1 MDRLCLGYLGKL
13 GSETVRTRKKRTLH
27 KREINIPKQKM
38 NLASFPADIAGIN
51 DEAHEELQSTRYTQ
65 TDILE

>member
-1 MDRLCLGYLGKL
+1 
-13 GSETVRTRKKRTLH
+13 
-27 KREINIPKQKM
+27 M